1 MSKPSFRIEGGKLK
15 GNSAF
20 PGLVIQYSTNDGTT
34 WSDLGDGAMVT
45 GRVTLGTRLVFFKG
59 KSK

>member
-1 MSKPSFRIEGGKLK
+1 MK

-45 GRVTLGTRLVFFKG
+45 GRVTLGTRLVFLKE
-59 KSK
+59 KS